1 MKVLIVGG
9 ANIDI
14 TATTNDKYIPKDSN
28 VGKVSLTFGGVGRNL
43 SQSVA
48 LLGGKVSFLSA
59 FFADPFTGAL
69 IRDLE
74 DRGIDTSLS
83 FFGAPAPSYYV
94 SVNDCG
100 GEMISAV
107 SQMDGIDHISADY
120 LKGALKDKAFD
131 LLAFDCNLQPGAI
144 SYLLSGKEPTFCDGV
159 SSTKVLRLK
168 EGLSTGGRLFLLKV
182 NKVEA
187 QSLVGYDIK
196 DKKSLFTA
204 LDHISSMGVE
214 NVYITL
220 GRHGVGYLTEGKKGY
235 YTAPKADVKN
245 VSGGGDSFISGL
257 IGALLHKKPMDSW
270 VLYGLAASKLAIE
283 SMGAATDNLSFN
295 AIEELASK
303 IKKEVQY
310 E

>member
-1 MKVLIVGG
+1 MKQVNRRVCTRSKPHPC
-9 ANIDI
+9 A
-14 TATTNDKYIPKDSN
+14 
-28 VGKVSLTFGGVGRNL
+28 GRGYHAL
-43 SQSVA
+43 CPLRHRSQNA
-48 LLGGKVSFLSA
+48 
-59 FFADPFTGAL
+59 
-69 IRDLE
+69 
-74 DRGIDTSLS
+74 
-83 FFGAPAPSYYV
+83 Y
-94 SVNDCG
+94 
-100 GEMISAV
+100 
-107 SQMDGIDHISADY
+107 
-120 LKGALKDKAFD
+120 
-131 LLAFDCNLQPGAI
+131 AFDCNLQPGAI
-144 SYLLSGKEPTFCDGV
+144 SYLLSGKVPTFCDGV

-168 EGLSTGGRLFLLKV
+168 ESLSAGGRLFLLKV

-196 DKKSLFTA
+196 DKKTLFTA
-204 LDHISSMGVE
+204 LNDICALGVE

-257 IGALLHKKPMDSW
+257 IGAHLHKKPMDSW
-270 VLYGLAASKLAIE
+270 VLYGLAASKIAIE